1 MKRRNFIKNISLS
14 TTFLSL
20 TGLYKLSSFA
30 YKPLKEDEKLNLSR
44 PKTTQSSYDIVV
56 YGGTSGGVA
65 AAVQA
70 ARMGRSVVL
79 IEPGQHL
86 GGLTSSGLGRT
97 DIGERETVGGLS
109 REFYERVG
117 KHYGKTLQLTFEPH
131 VAEQV
136 FDEMVEETGV
146 EVIRGERLDRSAG
159 GIRKEKGKITAIKM
173 ESGKTITGK
182 VFIDATYVGDL
193 MAAAGVS
200 YTIGRE
206 SSDKYGES
214 LAGTLNSEQY
224 VREDI
229 DPYVKRGQPSSGLLP
244 GIQGKSL
251 PEAGLGDKKVQAY
264 NYRLCL
270 TQQEENKVDITKPEG
285 YQPDDYEL
293 VARDIEKLLE
303 KQKDISLDDFMII
316 SSMPGGKTDINNWG
330 YSAMSTDYIGG
341 NYDYPESSYEQRRR
355 IEEEHK
361 RHIQGLFWF
370 LGHNERVPES
380 LRSEMRAWGYAKDE
394 FTDNG
399 YWPYELYV
407 REARRMV
414 GEYVM
419 TQADCE
425 GKRNVKKSIALG
437 SYNMDSHTVRR
448 YVNKDGYMRKDGFF
462 IKSSEIYPISYY
474 AITPK
479 QEECE
484 NLLVPVCLSASHV
497 AFGSIRM
504 EPVFMMLGQSAAAA
518 AALCIDKKTSVQELP
533 YSDLEKTLNQ
543 YNQILKKPE

>member
-1 MKRRNFIKNISLS
+1 MKRRKFIKNISLS

-20 TGLYKLSSFA
+20 TGLYNLSSFA
-30 YKPLKEDEKLNLSR
+30 YKPLKEDGKLNFSR
-44 PKTTQSSYDIVV
+44 PKKTQSYDIVI

-86 GGLTSSGLGRT
+86 GGMTSSGLGRT
-97 DIGERETVGGLS
+97 DIGERKTVGGIS

-117 KHYGKTLQLTFEPH
+117 KHYGRTLQLTFEPH

-136 FDEMVEETGV
+136 FDKMAEEAGV

-159 GIRKEKGKITAIKM
+159 EIKKETGKITAIIM
-173 ESGKTITGK
+173 ESGKTITGQI
-182 VFIDATYVGDL
+182 FIDATYVGDL

-200 YTIGRE
+200 YTVGRE
-206 SSDKYGES
+206 SSAKYGES
-214 LAGTLNSEQY
+214 LAGTLNSEKY

-229 DPYVKRGQPSSGLLP
+229 DPYVKRGQPSSGLIH
-244 GIQGKSL
+244 GIQGKGL
-251 PEAGLGDKKVQAY
+251 PEAGLGDNKVQAY
-264 NYRLCL
+264 NYRLCQ
-270 TQQEENKVDITKPEG
+270 TKRNDNKINITKPEG
-285 YQPDDYEL
+285 YQASDYEL
-293 VARDIEKLLE
+293 VVRDIEKLLE
-303 KQKDISLDDFMII
+303 KQKDISLNDFMII

-341 NYDYPESSYEQRRR
+341 NYEYPEGSYEQRRR

-380 LRSEMRAWGYAKDE
+380 LRSEMKAWGYAKDE

-407 REARRMV
+407 REARRMA

-419 TQADCE
+419 TQANCE
-425 GKRNVKKSIALG
+425 GKRSVKESIALG

-479 QEECE
+479 QDECE

-518 AALCIDKKTSVQELP
+518 AALCIDKKTSVQKLP
-533 YSDLEKTLNQ
+533 YNALEKTLNK
-543 YNQILKKPE
+543 YNQILKKSK

>member
-1 MKRRNFIKNISLS
+1 MKRRKFIKKISLS
-14 TTFLSL
+14 TTFL
-20 TGLYKLSSFA
+20 TIPGLYNFSSFA
-30 YKPLKEDEKLNLSR
+30 DKPLNKEGSYDLTR
-44 PKTTQSSYDIVV
+44 PKKTKSYDIVV
-56 YGGTSGGVA
+56 YGGTSGGVT

-70 ARMGRSVVL
+70 ARMGLSVVL

-97 DIGERETVGGLS
+97 DIGERKTVGGLS

-117 KHYGKTLQLTFEPH
+117 KNYGKTLQLTFEPH
-131 VAEQV
+131 VAEKV
-136 FDEMVEETGV
+136 FDEMVEEAGV
-146 EVIRGERLDRSAG
+146 EVVRGERLDRSAG

-200 YTIGRE
+200 YTVGRE
-206 SSDKYGES
+206 SSDKYDES

-229 DPYVKRGQPSSGLLP
+229 DPYIKRGQPSSGLLP
-244 GIQGKSL
+244 GIQGKGL
-251 PEAGLGDKKVQAY
+251 PEAGLGDNKVQAY

-270 TQQEENKVDITKPEG
+270 TKRNDNKINITKPEG
-285 YQPDDYEL
+285 YQAGDYEL
-293 VARDIEKLLE
+293 VARDIEKLLK
-303 KQKDISLDDFMII
+303 KQKDISLNDFMII

-341 NYDYPESSYEQRRR
+341 NYGYPEGSYEQRRR

-370 LGHNERVPES
+370 LGHDERVPES

-407 REARRMV
+407 REARRME

-419 TQADCE
+419 TQANCE
-425 GKRNVKKSIALG
+425 GKRNVKESVALG

-448 YVNKDGYMRKDGFF
+448 YVNEDGYMRKDGFF

-518 AALCIDKKTSVQELP
+518 AALCIDRETSVQELP
-533 YSDLEKTLNQ
+533 YSDLKTTLNK
-543 YNQILKKPE
+543 YNQILNKPE